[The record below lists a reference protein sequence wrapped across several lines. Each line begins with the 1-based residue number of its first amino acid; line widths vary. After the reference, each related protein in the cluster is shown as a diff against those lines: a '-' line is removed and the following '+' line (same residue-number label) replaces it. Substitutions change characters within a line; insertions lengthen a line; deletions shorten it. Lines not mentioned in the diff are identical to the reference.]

1 VDILMFGYFDV
12 QPKTNKMKL
21 KPGDKVIKNEKNWI
35 PNDFD
40 NWGRGIGIGIVVEP
54 PFELENNEVDVRWP
68 AGRCF
73 ETVDQLIKVDLADH
87 G

>member
-1 VDILMFGYFDV
+1 MFGYFDV

-21 KPGDKVIKNEKNWI
+21 KPGDKVIKKKTWI

-54 PFELENNEVDVRWP
+54 LLN
-68 AGRCF
+68 
-73 ETVDQLIKVDLADH
+73 
-87 G
+87 